1 MVSAAWK
8 AIDDITYWDS
18 EGSQHARNV
27 SDDQRATLNQYLVE
41 GYQVVAYQGSLPFL
55 VMECDGGPPDNP
67 PFSVAGAIAIWRDA
81 NDCFLRP
88 LVGDFAIGDE
98 IEVEDDIID
107 QIVWM
112 EIPSKDIILYLAKLW
127 PDCQAITFLWTTL
140 VVELPLVSE
149 EHHSVR
155 LQVLPGDLEG
165 SLYWCCYKLMYNNGP
180 LPNAE
185 ITRESELNLDPEQ
198 LFRPAN
204 HKFGDLFLVDYAAG
218 VAQTVCYFGR
228 RFTFG
233 WKRDTPHDFETRTS
247 QSEYS
252 VHGVKYI
259 AFEQAAFVTKAPE
272 TATGCATVP
281 LRSRSE
287 SLRQRQPR
295 QSAVQECGI
304 LYMAN
309 DQLRSSSRIDTF
321 IMYADSCDPKLDEQ
335 S

>member
-1 MVSAAWK
+1 MASAALK
-8 AIDDITYWDS
+8 AIDDISYWDS
-18 EGSQHARNV
+18 DGFLTVKNI
-27 SDDQRATLNQYLVE
+27 SDDQRATLNKYLVE
-41 GYQVVAYQGSLPFL
+41 RYRLVAYTQSLPFL
-55 VMECDGGPPDNP
+55 VMECHGGPPDDP
-67 PFSVAGAIAIWRDA
+67 PFSIAGAIAIWRDA
-81 NDCFLRP
+81 NDIPFLP
-88 LVGDFAIGDE
+88 VVGDFAIGDV
-98 IEVEDDIID
+98 IEVEDDIVD

-112 EIPSKDIILYLAKLW
+112 EIPSKDIILYLASLW
-127 PDCQAITFLWTTL
+127 PECQAITFLWTTL

-149 EHHSVR
+149 EHHSER
-155 LQVLPGDLEG
+155 LQNLPGSLEG
-165 SLYWCCYKLMYNNGP
+165 SLYGCSYILMFNNGP

-185 ITRESELNLDPEQ
+185 SKRKSELNPDPEQ

-204 HKFGDLFLVDYAAG
+204 HKVGDLFLVDYATG
-218 VAQTVCYFGR
+218 VTQTLCYFGR

-233 WKRDTPHDFETRTS
+233 WKKDTPHDFETRTS
-247 QSEYS
+247 QSEDS

-259 AFEQAAFVTKAPE
+259 AFNQAAFVSNAPE
-272 TATGCATVP
+272 TATGCASMP

-287 SLRQRQPR
+287 SLRQRQPP

-321 IMYADSCDPKLDEQ
+321 IMYADSYDPKLDEQ